1 MCVLGFN
8 FVTFFWEK
16 CDKNIHEWQIVKPI
30 KVCNSK
36 SYRPLVLILI
46 YTIHQPFVHVCT
58 KFQCYSFHS
67 SWEICYEKFSLMV
80 NCRTYHVT
88 HRVIGLCPR
97 FRCTPYINP
106 MGMCVPN
113 YNFVTL
119 TVLEKSATKIY
130 LMRMNRMMYRRKE
143 WGKEWQKEG
152 MTEGQDKS
160 SIAPLS
166 ESGAII
172 T

>member
-16 CDKNIHEWQIVKPI
+16 CDKNFHKWQIVKPI

-36 SYRPLVLILI
+36 SYRPLVLILV

-58 KFQCYSFHS
+58 KFQCYSFHN
-67 SWEICYEKFSLMV
+67 SWEIRDEKFSLMV

-88 HRVIGLCPR
+88 PRVMGLCPG
-97 FRCTPYINP
+97 FLYTPYINP
-106 MGMCVPN
+106 LGMCVPS

-119 TVLEKSATKIY
+119 HFVRNTKIY
-130 LMRMNRMMYRRKE
+130 LMRMNRMMDRRKE
-143 WGKEWQKEG
+143 WGKDWRKEG
-152 MTEGQDKS
+152 MTEGQGKS

-172 T
+172 I